1 MRAVLGAVM
10 LTLAVLSAA
19 GAAIV
24 TAAPASASVL
34 VNADSGTIRLGQSL
48 QLGVFDQPGRGG
60 PSGYWA
66 GVWSYPA
73 HRWISVRSGHAV
85 AGSWKYWYVRPPKRG
100 EYATVYR
107 ADGTTATFYTA
118 VR

>member
-1 MRAVLGAVM
+1 MRAVVGAVM
-10 LTLAVLSAA
+10 LALAVLS
-19 GAAIV
+19 GAAAAIA
-24 TAAPASASVL
+24 TAAPASAAVL

-60 PSGYWA
+60 PDGYWA

-73 HRWISVRSGHAV
+73 RRWISVRSGHAV
-85 AGSWKYWYVRPPKRG
+85 AGFWLYWYVKPSKRG
-100 EYATVYR
+100 EYATVYG